1 MDEFTNANNLGK
13 LTHKQNMKG
22 SPHKRSHTISVD
34 NLASYQESMLFEQ
47 ENTVIDPEQIQEYKW
62 DLVDSFNNAHKT

>member
-1 MDEFTNANNLGK
+1 
-13 LTHKQNMKG
+13 MKG